1 MTPSPLVS
9 LIGRRIGAS
18 LVTLLFVSLAVFG
31 IAQLME
37 GDVAEAILGQSAT
50 PEALAGLRAAMNLDQ
65 PAWARYLDWAGGV
78 LTGDP
83 GRSLITGLPVWEM
96 IAQRLGNSLT
106 LAGLTALVSVP
117 LALLLGIV
125 AAVKRGTA
133 FDRTISIATIGI
145 VSVPE
150 FLIAT
155 LAVMIFAVTLRW
167 LPALSS
173 TRDIHSTWDLVRV
186 FAMPVFSLACF
197 VMAQMVR
204 MTRAAVID
212 ALDTSYAE
220 AARLKGCSPARVV
233 LRHALPNAI
242 GPIANAIALS
252 LSTLLGGVI
261 VVEIIFNYPGVARL
275 MVDAVATRD
284 LPLVQT
290 VAIIFCI
297 AYLLLVTTADIVAIL
312 ANPRLR
318 HR

>member
-1 MTPSPLVS
+1 MTAPPLLL
-9 LIGRRIGAS
+9 LIGRRVGAALIT
-18 LVTLLFVSLAVFG
+18 LVCVSLAVFA

-50 PEALAGLRAAMNLDQ
+50 PEALAGLRKAMHLDQ
-65 PAWARYLDWAGGV
+65 PAWERYVDWAGGV
-78 LTGDP
+78 LTGDL
-83 GRSLITGLPVWEM
+83 GRSLITGLPMREM
-96 IAQRLGNSLT
+96 IGARLGNSLT

-117 LALLLGIV
+117 LALTLG
-125 AAVKRGTA
+125 
-133 FDRTISIATIGI
+133 
-145 VSVPE
+145 
-150 FLIAT
+150 IAT
-155 LAVMIFAVTLRW
+155 LAVMLFAVTLRW

-173 TRDIHSTWDLVRV
+173 TRDIHSGWDMVRV
-186 FAMPVFSLACF
+186 FALPVFSLACF

-212 ALDTSYAE
+212 ALDTSYCE

-261 VVEIIFNYPGVARL
+261 VV
-275 MVDAVATRD
+275 
-284 LPLVQT
+284 
-290 VAIIFCI
+290 AIIFCT
-297 AYLLLVTTADIVAIL
+297 AYLILVTTADIVAIL
-312 ANPRLR
+312 SNPRLR